1 MADINHV
8 SHGSCLRVA
17 YTQPEEDDLAES
29 IQKAIES
36 GTQTHASVV

>member
-1 MADINHV
+1 MIERELH
-8 SHGSCLRVA
+8 SSILPIEK
-17 YTQPEEDDLAES
+17 QPYEDDLAES